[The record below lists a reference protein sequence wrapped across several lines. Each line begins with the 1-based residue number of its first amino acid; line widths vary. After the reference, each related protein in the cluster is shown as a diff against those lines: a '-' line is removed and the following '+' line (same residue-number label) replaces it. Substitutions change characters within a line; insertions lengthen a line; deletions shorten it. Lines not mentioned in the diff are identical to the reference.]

1 MAYSFLRKFFEAGDT
16 SKCNSIQMVDPSGA
30 PDPPPGFPNPPRD
43 RLEFWVR
50 VIFGALFGVVF
61 SGLLWLRYFYE
72 VELGWLMVPISGVI
86 CALALARY
94 GDNLWI
100 SLRDSKWLRW
110 W

>member
-1 MAYSFLRKFFEAGDT
+1 
-16 SKCNSIQMVDPSGA
+16 MVDPSAA
-30 PDPPPGFPNPPRD
+30 PDPPLGFRNPPRD

-61 SGLLWLRYFYE
+61 SGVLWLRYFYQ
-72 VELGWLMVPISGVI
+72 VEFGWLMVPISGLT
-86 CALALARY
+86 CALAFAHC

-100 SLRDSKWLRW
+100 WLRDSKWLRW